1 MRITLAQLNPTV
13 GDISGNLENLETVL
27 KNEAEKSDLVV
38 FSELFLCGYPPR
50 DLLERAGF
58 LNELKK
64 AEKKIVFISKHYPT
78 TGILF
83 GVPCTSKKNHGKGF
97 YNSAL
102 LIQNGKIL
110 FQANKSLLPTYDVF
124 DEHRYF
130 DPAEA
135 IKTIPFKNEVLGISI
150 CEDAWNDPEM
160 WYRPIYTID
169 PISSLAEKGASIF
182 INISASPFHL
192 GKDSIRFRLL
202 KNHVKKHKKP
212 FVFLNQVG
220 GNDDLIFDGTSIV
233 LDKNGNIITQFPS
246 FKTHCATIDL
256 GQSTSSTL
264 KTLDPISSLYDALVL
279 GLRDYVTKCNF
290 NSVLVG
296 LSGGIDSAVT
306 CALAVVA
313 VGANRV
319 FGVTMPSEY
328 SSTGSIEDSKK
339 LAENLGIQF
348 KIIPIRKVYQSY
360 LNELNT
366 HFTEKN
372 PDITE
377 ENIQARIRG
386 NYLMALSNKFGHLVL
401 STGNKSESAM
411 GYCTLYGDMSGGLS
425 VISDVPKTM
434 VYQLAK
440 YINREKEIIPMN
452 TLTKAPSAELRPN
465 QKDQDSLPPYD
476 ILDSIL
482 DLYLRD
488 GLTATEII
496 QEGFNK
502 EIVYQTIKTV
512 DRTEYKRRQS
522 APGLKVTSKAFGSG
536 RRMPI
541 AARFD
546 QSWG

>member
-1 MRITLAQLNPTV
+1 MKITLAQLNPTV
-13 GDISGNLENLETVL
+13 GDISGNLSQLEALL
-27 KNEAEKSDLVV
+27 KNEANNSDLVI
-38 FSELFLCGYPPR
+38 FPELFLCGYPPR
-50 DLLERAGF
+50 DLLERSGF
-58 LNELKK
+58 LRELKT
-64 AEKKIVFISKHYPT
+64 AEEKIVAISKQYPK

-83 GVPCTSKKNHGKGF
+83 GIPVATKKQQGKGF

-102 LIQNGKIL
+102 LIQEGNII

-124 DEHRYF
+124 DEYRHF
-130 DPAEA
+130 DPAEE
-135 IKTIPFKNEVLGISI
+135 IQVIPFKNEILGISI

-160 WYRPIYTID
+160 WHRPIYTVD
-169 PISSLAEKGASIF
+169 PISELAKKGATIF

-192 GKDSIRFRLL
+192 GKDSIRYRLI
-202 KNHVKKHKKP
+202 KNHVTRHKKP
-212 FVFLNQVG
+212 FVFLNQIG
-220 GNDDLIFDGTSIV
+220 GNDDLIFDGTSLV
-233 LDKNGNIITQFPS
+233 LDQNGDLVKQFPS
-246 FKTHCATIDL
+246 FKPHIETID
-256 GQSTSSTL
+256 TERNSSQTL
-264 KTLDPISSLYDALVL
+264 KPLNQIASLHDALVL
-279 GLRDYVTKCNF
+279 GLKDYVTKCGF

-306 CALAVVA
+306 CALAVA
-313 VGANRV
+313 ALEPSRV

-328 SSTGSIEDSKK
+328 SSSGSVDDSEK
-339 LAENLGIQF
+339 LANNLGIQF
-348 KIIPIRKVYQSY
+348 KIIPIKNVYQSY
-360 LNELNT
+360 LNELNK
-366 HFTEKN
+366 HFSGKES
-372 PDITE
+372 DITE

-434 VYQLAK
+434 VYQLAE
-440 YINREKEIIPMN
+440 YINRERKIIPEPII
-452 TLTKAPSAELRPN
+452 TKAPSAELRPD

-488 GLTATEII
+488 GFTVTEII
-496 QEGFNK
+496 EKGFEK
-502 EIVYQTIKTV
+502 ETVYGIIQTV

-536 RRMPI
+536 RRIPI
-541 AARFD
+541 AAKFD